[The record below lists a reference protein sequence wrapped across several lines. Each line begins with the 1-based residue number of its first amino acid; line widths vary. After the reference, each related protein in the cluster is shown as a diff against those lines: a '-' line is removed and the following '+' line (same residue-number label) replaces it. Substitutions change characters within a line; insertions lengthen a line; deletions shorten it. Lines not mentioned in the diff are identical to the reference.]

1 MYFPFL
7 AIAAC
12 VPALIWPEL
21 FTSLKA
27 FIIPMLGLIMFCMGL
42 TQTREDFSRVLQSP
56 KAIGLG
62 LLLQYSLMPFL
73 AFVIGVL
80 LNLNQEAAVGLII
93 VGSCTGGTASNVM
106 TFLAKGNVALSIT
119 LTLVSTLLGV
129 LLTPLLIQLYAGH
142 LLEISVL
149 PMLLTICK
157 IVLFP
162 VLAGTLIRY
171 WLSTQIKKIEWILP
185 HMATW
190 LIVIIIAIVV
200 ALNAGKFSQIGFSLL
215 LAIFLHNGLGL
226 LFGFYIAKMCGF
238 SQQDTRTIAIE
249 VGMQNSGLGVALAI
263 KYFSTATAIPGAIFS
278 IWHNLSGSTLA
289 AYWAR
294 RPSKK

>member
-7 AIAAC
+7 ALAAC
-12 VPALIWPEL
+12 LPALIWPEL

-27 FIIPMLGLIMFCMGL
+27 LIIPMLGLIMFCMGL

-62 LLLQYSLMPFL
+62 LFLQYSIMPFL
-73 AFVIGVL
+73 AFAIGII
-80 LNLNQEAAVGLII
+80 LNLNKDAAVGLII
-93 VGSCTGGTASNVM
+93 VGCCAGGTASNVM

-129 LLTPLLIQLYAGH
+129 FLTPLLIQLYAGH

-171 WLSTQIKKIEWILP
+171 WLATHIKKIEWILP
-185 HMATW
+185 HVATW

-200 ALNAGKFSQIGFSLL
+200 ALNAGRFSQVGFSLL
-215 LAIFLHNGLGL
+215 LAIILHNGLGL
-226 LFGFYIAKMCGF
+226 FFGFYIAKMCGF
-238 SQQDTRTIAIE
+238 SKQDTRTIAIE

-263 KYFSTATAIPGAIFS
+263 KYFSSATAIPGAIFS
-278 IWHNLSGSTLA
+278 IWHNLSGSALA
-289 AYWAR
+289 VYWAR
-294 RPSKK
+294 RPSKN